1 MSLLMATL
9 ILLYCKCQCQWYFQ
23 YHDDLSVCPGHC
35 ECQCKCRTT
44 FIFIASVSVSGIFST
59 IIEHS
64 SDLGQW
70 RIQRGHRG
78 PALPPPPP
86 PPPSFLDFFFLFFLQ
101 KRSLLAKISIK
112 RVRNLSQNAGIG
124 HLETQIF
131 KTFRGACPPTP

>member
-23 YHDDLSVCPGHC
+23 YHNDLSVCPGHC

-70 RIQRGHRG
+70 RIQRGPRE
-78 PALPPPPP
+78 PALPAPPPYP
-86 PPPSFLDFFFLFFLQ
+86 FWISFFFFLQ

-124 HLETQIF
+124 HLETQSF
-131 KTFRGACPPTP
+131 KTFWGEACPHF